1 MSSVVPGVSTVVSVS
16 LGQETLKPAFGIHF
30 WGPLLRA
37 AVLGQLGR
45 APEAERAVSELLALV
60 PDFESRARDLTS
72 RPILSDS
79 IVDALLDGLRKA
91 GLGLED

>member
-1 MSSVVPGVSTVVSVS
+1 
-16 LGQETLKPAFGIHF
+16 
-30 WGPLLRA
+30 
-37 AVLGQLGR
+37 
-45 APEAERAVSELLALV
+45 VSELLALV